1 MLPTGVL
8 VDSVA
13 LHYGLPT
20 RRPAWERT
28 CAQMA
33 VELPAGAQRIL
44 DLGCGP
50 GNSTAPFG
58 PGALGGDY
66 SLAMLHLSERPGASR
81 SRVCRRRTPTRDLG
95 PRRVR
100 PPSVRR
106 RCASWF

>member
-1 MLPTGVL
+1 MLHSGIL
-8 VDSVA
+8 FDSVA
-13 LHYGLPT
+13 LPYALLTSHPV
-20 RRPAWERT
+20 WERH

-100 PPSVRR
+100 PPSGRR
-106 RCASWF
+106 